1 MITHQRPAAIATPVR
16 SASGGPTKTMS
27 DISRGTRGPAPAPGP
42 EMHDLLVE
50 LFPIDRS
57 LTGEGVRQT
66 LARLGELIPLR
77 VHEIPTGTRV
87 GDWEVPREWVIRDA
101 YVEDPDGR
109 RIADFRRNN
118 LHLVGYSTP
127 VDAWMTLDEL
137 QPHLH
142 SLEDQPD
149 AIPYVTSFYKERW
162 GFCLAHRDR
171 MRLKQGTYRVVVD
184 SELVDGSLTYAD
196 LVIPGRSREEVL
208 LSTYV
213 CHPSMANNE
222 LSGPVVTT
230 FLARWLMERPRR
242 YTYRVVFVPETIGAV
257 AYLDRHLDE
266 LRRNVV
272 AGYVVTCVGDER
284 TYSYLPS
291 RRGDTLADR
300 AALNVLRHAHP
311 GFERYSF
318 LDRGSDERQYC
329 SPGADLPVASV
340 MRSKYS
346 EYPEYHTSLDDPS
359 FVTPAGLHG
368 AYEVLRDIL
377 DLLERNG
384 RYRAVHVGEPQ
395 LGKRGLYPQLSVKGS
410 AEAVREMMNLLAY
423 ADGELDLIG
432 ISDVIGVPAREL
444 GPIAERLREAGV
456 LDLRDGG

>member
-1 MITHQRPAAIATPVR
+1 MT
-16 SASGGPTKTMS
+16 

-57 LTGEGVRQT
+57 LTGEGVRRT
-66 LARLGELIPLR
+66 LARLGELIPLN

-149 AIPYVTSFYKERW
+149 AVPYVTSFYKERW
-162 GFCLAHRDR
+162 GFCLPHRER
-171 MRLKQGTYRVVVD
+171 MHLKKGTYRVVVD

-230 FLARWLMERPRR
+230 YLARWLMQQPRR
-242 YTYRVVFVPETIGAV
+242 YTYRIVFAPETIGAV
-257 AYLDRHLDE
+257 AYLDRHLEE

-272 AGYVVTCVGDER
+272 AGYVVTCVGDDR
-284 TYSYLPS
+284 TYS
-291 RRGDTLADR
+291 
-300 AALNVLRHAHP
+300 
-311 GFERYSF
+311 
-318 LDRGSDERQYC
+318 
-329 SPGADLPVASV
+329 
-340 MRSKYS
+340 
-346 EYPEYHTSLDDPS
+346 
-359 FVTPAGLHG
+359 
-368 AYEVLRDIL
+368 
-377 DLLERNG
+377 
-384 RYRAVHVGEPQ
+384 
-395 LGKRGLYPQLSVKGS
+395 
-410 AEAVREMMNLLAY
+410 
-423 ADGELDLIG
+423 
-432 ISDVIGVPAREL
+432 
-444 GPIAERLREAGV
+444 
-456 LDLRDGG
+456 